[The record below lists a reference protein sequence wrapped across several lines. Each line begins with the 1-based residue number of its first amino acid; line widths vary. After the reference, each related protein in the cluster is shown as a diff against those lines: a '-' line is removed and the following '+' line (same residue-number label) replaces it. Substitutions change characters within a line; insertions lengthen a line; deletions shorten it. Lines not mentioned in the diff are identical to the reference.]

1 MLRFTMVALLDTRHD
16 VTLREI
22 RVECFFMD
30 DLTARIIRRCAGGPA

>member
-22 RVECFFMD
+22 CVECFFMD